1 MEQDRQMAIDLIEEA
16 VSAGA
21 RRFKACEVLE
31 IDVRTLQR
39 WNKTLAE
46 EKRLVDQRK
55 AAASERT
62 PTNKLS
68 DGSRPTVAVRRKSLN
83 VLNCNRTFRIQ
94 MWIGLRRPNP
104 KIYAACF

>member
-39 WNKTLAE
+39 WSKVLAE
-46 EKRLVDQRK
+46 DCLLYTSPSPRDR
-55 AAASERT
+55 S
-62 PTNKLS
+62 
-68 DGSRPTVAVRRKSLN
+68 
-83 VLNCNRTFRIQ
+83 
-94 MWIGLRRPNP
+94 
-104 KIYAACF
+104 